1 MNTSSKHGRWKK
13 KLMQAAGDR
22 RWWIGVLSGLLVMLW
37 AGPDA
42 ARWVKHSQD
51 GHRIE
56 QYARLIQ
63 QHADA
68 AGLDE
73 NLVRAVVMAESSG
86 RADATSNRGAYGLMQ
101 ITAITEKDVLQR
113 NPRLKKGDLFDPDY
127 NLKLGTTYLGYLLDR
142 FDGDET
148 LALAAYHMGPT
159 RVRRIQREYPGLTP
173 DQLVAQHAGPMTR
186 AYVARVLDER

>member
-13 KLMQAAGDR
+13 KLQQAAGDR
-22 RWWIGVLSGLLVMLW
+22 RWWIGLLSGLLVMLW

-42 ARWVKHSQD
+42 ARWAKHSRD
-51 GHRIE
+51 DHRID
-56 QYARLIQ
+56 QYASLIQ
-63 QHADA
+63 QHAEA
-68 AGLDE
+68 AGLDVD
-73 NLVRAVVMAESSG
+73 LVRAVVMAESSG
-86 RADATSNRGAYGLMQ
+86 RAKAKSNRGALGLMQ

-113 NPRLKKGDLFDPDY
+113 NPRLKQGDLFDPDY
-127 NLKLGTTYLGYLLDR
+127 NLKIGTTYLGYLLNR

-148 LALAAYHMGPT
+148 LALTAYHMGPT
-159 RVRRIQREYPGLTP
+159 RVRRIQREHPGITP